1 MLRRDPHPFRTWFA
15 LAVAGALILTGIA
28 QALPEVWDACLLCL
42 GARP

>member
-1 MLRRDPHPFRTWFA
+1 MPRRDPHPIRTWAA

-28 QALPEVWDACLLCL
+28 QGLPEVWDACLLCL